1 MSLLHTLAAF
11 VLALGVLVT
20 ALVAGLATVTWA
32 TRKKPSPWIITSS
45 GLPVDCEAPPV
56 IRLSIEPSV
65 TPRPTWA
72 AFAPP
77 APPPGPEAPRCSW
90 VSESLNVVRADL

>member
-1 MSLLHTLAAF
+1 MLVVKLPARVYSKVAPGAGG
-11 VLALGVLVT
+11 VAVLVD
-20 ALVAGLATVTWA
+20 
-32 TRKKPSPWIITSS
+32 TRKKPGPVMATSNT
-45 GLPVDCEAPPV
+45 LPVDCSDPPC

-65 TPRPTWA
+65 TPRPIWA

-90 VSESLNVVRADL
+90 LSESLNVVRADL